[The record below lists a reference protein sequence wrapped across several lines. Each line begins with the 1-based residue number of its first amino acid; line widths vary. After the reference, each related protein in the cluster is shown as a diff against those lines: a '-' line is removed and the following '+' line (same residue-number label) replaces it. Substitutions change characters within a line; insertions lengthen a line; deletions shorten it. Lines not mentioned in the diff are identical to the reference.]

1 MDTLASYC
9 LYTFMFVV
17 YVPDLLMS
25 VAKKKRAKVF
35 AAFGL
40 NDDVRDV
47 MFLTSRQA
55 RFELVRPRMN
65 PFPSVAII
73 HFVTRISPIS

>member
-1 MDTLASYC
+1 
-9 LYTFMFVV
+9 
-17 YVPDLLMS
+17 MS
-25 VAKKKRAKVF
+25 VAKKKRAKVGF